1 MEKKEIRQQ
10 IRKKLLKLN
19 NLEYDTQSAKIREKL
34 LHEPSILEGKT
45 IAITISV
52 KPEVDTIHL
61 IEKLWQLGKHVVVP
75 KCNAKTREMIF
86 YRIENFTQLEN
97 VYMDLREPIP
107 QLCEIVPKSQIDVCI
122 VPGIVFDKFG
132 YRIGYGGGYY
142 DRFLLDYKGKTIAI
156 AFHEQ
161 LIGEVPRY
169 PHDLPVGLIITDHT
183 RVEISTEG

>member
-10 IRKKLLKLN
+10 IRAQLLKLKT
-19 NLEYDTQSAKIREKL
+19 LEYNGQSAILRDKL

-61 IEKLWQLGKHVVVP
+61 IEKLWQLGKQVVVP
-75 KCNAKTREMIF
+75 KCNAKTRDMIF

-107 QLCEIVPKSQIDVCI
+107 EVCEMVPKSQINVCI
-122 VPGIVFDKFG
+122 VPGIVFDRFG

-142 DRFLLDYKGKTIAI
+142 DRFLLDYKGTTIAI

-161 LIGEVPRY
+161 LICEVPKE
-169 PHDLPVGLIITDHT
+169 PHDLPIDLIITEHT
-183 RVEISTEG
+183 RIEIRREG